1 MQKSLIVALD
11 FAGREE
17 VSGFLKHFDDE
28 KLYVKVGMELF
39 YQEGPRVVEA
49 LIAKGHDVFLDL
61 KLHDIPHTVYQAM
74 KGLGKLGV
82 TMTNLHA
89 AGGKE
94 MMKAG
99 LEGLME
105 GAAVVGSYGS
115 VKGADGDDGDGACRP
130 SLIAVTQLTSMSE
143 ERMRADLLI
152 EGKLNDVVL
161 HYARNAFECGL
172 DGVVC
177 SSLEASRLRD
187 AFGAEFKKVTP
198 GIRMKEDSVD
208 DQIRVVTPLEARRF
222 GATEIVVG
230 RSITRA
236 ADPRK
241 AYEAILQQWQG
252 VEIG

>member
-11 FAGREE
+11 FPGREE
-17 VSGFLKHFDDE
+17 VSKFLTHFGEE
-28 KLYVKVGMELF
+28 KLYVKVGMELY
-39 YQEGPRVVEA
+39 YQEGPRIVEY
-49 LIAKGHDVFLDL
+49 LIAEGHDVFLDL

-105 GAAVVGSYGS
+105 GAGGR
-115 VKGADGDDGDGACRP
+115 RP
-130 SLIAVTQLTSMSE
+130 NLIAVTQLTSMT
-143 ERMRADLLI
+143 ERRMQEDLMIRAQ
-152 EGKLNDVVL
+152 LNEVVL
-161 HYARNAFECGL
+161 HYAQNAFESGL

-177 SSLEASRLRD
+177 SSLEATMLRN
-187 AFGAEFKKVTP
+187 ALGAEFKKVTP
-198 GIRMKEDSVD
+198 GIRLKEDSVD
-208 DQIRVVTPLEARRF
+208 DQKRVVSPLEAREF
-222 GATEIVVG
+222 GATDIVVG

-236 ADPRK
+236 VNPCK
-241 AYEAILQQWQG
+241 AYETILQQWQG

>member
-11 FAGREE
+11 FPGREE
-17 VSGFLKHFDDE
+17 VLRFLANFGDE

-39 YQEGPRVVEA
+39 YQEGPRIVEYLVA
-49 LIAKGHDVFLDL
+49 EGHDVFLDL

-82 TMTNLHA
+82 SMTNLHA

-105 GAAVVGSYGS
+105 GA
-115 VKGADGDDGDGACRP
+115 DGRRP
-130 SLIAVTQLTSMSE
+130 NLIAVTQLTSMSE
-143 ERMRADLLI
+143 KRMQGDLMI
-152 EGKLNDVVL
+152 SASLNEVVL
-161 HYARNAFECGL
+161 QYARNASESGL

-177 SSLEASRLRD
+177 SSLEATMLRD
-187 AFGAEFKKVTP
+187 ALGAEFKKVTP
-198 GIRMKEDSVD
+198 GIRLKEDSVD
-208 DQIRVVTPLEARRF
+208 DQKRVVTPLEARKF

-236 ADPRK
+236 AKPRK

>member
-11 FAGREE
+11 FPGREE
-17 VSGFLKHFDDE
+17 VLGFLEYFGEE

-39 YQEGPRVVEA
+39 YQEGPRIVEY
-49 LIAKGHDVFLDL
+49 LVSEGHDVFLDL

-105 GAAVVGSYGS
+105 GAGGR
-115 VKGADGDDGDGACRP
+115 RP
-130 SLIAVTQLTSMSE
+130 NLIAVTQLTSMTE
-143 ERMRADLLI
+143 KRMQDDLI
-152 EGKLNDVVL
+152 ISAPLNEVVL
-161 HYARNAFECGL
+161 HYARNAFESGL

-177 SSLEASRLRD
+177 SSLEATMLRD
-187 AFGAEFKKVTP
+187 ALGAEFKKVTP
-198 GIRMKEDSVD
+198 GIRLKEDSVD
-208 DQIRVVTPLEARRF
+208 DQKRVVTPLEARIF

-236 ADPRK
+236 ADPRR
-241 AYEAILQQWQG
+241 AFEAILQQWQG

>member
-11 FAGREE
+11 FPGRDD
-17 VSGFLKHFDDE
+17 VRSFLSNFTGE

-39 YQEGPRVVEA
+39 YQEGSEIVTFLLDA
-49 LIAKGHDVFLDL
+49 GHDVFLDL

-82 TMTNLHA
+82 TMTNVHA

-99 LEGLME
+99 LEGLLE
-105 GAAVVGSYGS
+105 GAAVSGVQL
-115 VKGADGDDGDGACRP
+115 RP

-143 ERMRADLLI
+143 AVMQNDLLI
-152 EGKLNDVVL
+152 NGKLDDVVK
-161 HYARNAFECGL
+161 HYAKNAQESGL

-177 SSLEASRLRD
+177 SSLEASMLRD

-198 GIRMKEDSVD
+198 GIRLKEDSVD
-208 DQIRVVTPLEARRF
+208 DQKRVVTPIQARQF

-236 ADPRK
+236 RDPK
-241 AYEAILQQWQG
+241 QAYQTILQQWQG

>member
-11 FAGREE
+11 FPGREE
-17 VSGFLKHFDDE
+17 VMGFLANFGDE

-39 YQEGPRVVEA
+39 YQEGPRIVEYLVA
-49 LIAKGHDVFLDL
+49 EGHEVFLDL

-105 GAAVVGSYGS
+105 GAGGR
-115 VKGADGDDGDGACRP
+115 RP
-130 SLIAVTQLTSMSE
+130 NLIAVTQLTSMSE
-143 ERMRADLLI
+143 KRMQEDLKI
-152 EGKLNDVVL
+152 SAPLNEVVL
-161 HYARNAFECGL
+161 HYARNAFESGL

-177 SSLEASRLRD
+177 SSLEATMLRD
-187 AFGAEFKKVTP
+187 AFGEQFKKVTP
-198 GIRMKEDSVD
+198 GIRMKEDSMD
-208 DQIRVVTPLEARRF
+208 DQQRVVTPLDARIF

-230 RSITRA
+230 RSITRSG
-236 ADPRK
+236 DPRK

>member
-11 FAGREE
+11 FPGREE
-17 VSGFLKHFDDE
+17 VLRFLANFGDE

-39 YQEGPRVVEA
+39 YQEGPRIVEYLVA
-49 LIAKGHDVFLDL
+49 EGHDVFLDL

-82 TMTNLHA
+82 SMTNLHA

-105 GAAVVGSYGS
+105 GA
-115 VKGADGDDGDGACRP
+115 DGRRP
-130 SLIAVTQLTSMSE
+130 NLIAVTQLTSMSE
-143 ERMRADLLI
+143 KRMQGDLMI
-152 EGKLNDVVL
+152 SASLNEVVL
-161 HYARNAFECGL
+161 QYARNAFESGL

-177 SSLEASRLRD
+177 SSLEATMLRD
-187 AFGAEFKKVTP
+187 ALGAEFKKVTP
-198 GIRMKEDSVD
+198 GIRLKEDSVD
-208 DQIRVVTPLEARRF
+208 DQKRVVTPLEARKF

-236 ADPRK
+236 AKPRK

>member
-11 FAGREE
+11 FAGKED
-17 VSGFLKHFDDE
+17 VLGFLAHFGEE

-39 YQEGPRVVEA
+39 YQEGPGIVEYLVA
-49 LIAKGHDVFLDL
+49 EGHEVFLDL
-61 KLHDIPHTVYQAM
+61 KLHDIPNTVYKAM

-82 TMTNLHA
+82 SLTNLHA

-105 GAAVVGSYGS
+105 GASGR
-115 VKGADGDDGDGACRP
+115 RP
-130 SLIAVTQLTSMSE
+130 NLIAVTQLTSMSE
-143 ERMRADLLI
+143 KRMQADLLI
-152 EGKLNDVVL
+152 NAPLNEVVL
-161 HYARNAFECGL
+161 HYARNAFESGL

-177 SSLEASRLRD
+177 SSLEATMLRD
-187 AFGAEFKKVTP
+187 AFGEQFKKVTP
-198 GIRMKEDSVD
+198 GIRMKEESVD
-208 DQIRVVTPLEARRF
+208 DQQRVVTPLDARNF

-236 ADPRK
+236 GDPRK
-241 AYEAILQQWQG
+241 AYQAILQQWQG

>member
-11 FAGREE
+11 FPGREE
-17 VSGFLKHFDDE
+17 VLRFLSQFGKE

-39 YQEGPRVVEA
+39 YQEGPGIVEYLVA
-49 LIAKGHDVFLDL
+49 EGHDVFLDL

-105 GAAVVGSYGS
+105 GAGER
-115 VKGADGDDGDGACRP
+115 RP
-130 SLIAVTQLTSMSE
+130 NLIAVTQLTSMTE
-143 ERMRADLLI
+143 KRMQKDLKISASLD
-152 EGKLNDVVL
+152 EVVL
-161 HYARNAFECGL
+161 HYARNAFESGL

-177 SSLEASRLRD
+177 SSLEATMLRD
-187 AFGAEFKKVTP
+187 ALGAEFKKVTP
-198 GIRMKEDSVD
+198 GIRLKEDSVD
-208 DQIRVVTPLEARRF
+208 DQKRVVTPMEARKF

-236 ADPRK
+236 NDPRK

>member
-11 FAGREE
+11 FPGREE
-17 VSGFLKHFDDE
+17 VSRFLGHFGADE

-39 YQEGPRVVEA
+39 YQEGPRIVEYLVA
-49 LIAKGHDVFLDL
+49 EGHDVFLDL

-94 MMKAG
+94 MMRAG

-105 GAAVVGSYGS
+105 GA
-115 VKGADGDDGDGACRP
+115 GARRP

-143 ERMRADLLI
+143 DRMNKDLMVP
-152 EGKLNDVVL
+152 GKIDEVVL
-161 HYARNAFECGL
+161 HYARNAHDCGL

-177 SSLEASRLRD
+177 SSLEASMLRD
-187 AFGAEFKKVTP
+187 ALGADFKKVTP

-208 DQIRVVTPLEARRF
+208 DQKRVVTPLEARNF

-236 ADPRK
+236 SYPRQ
-241 AYEAILQQWQG
+241 AYDAILQQWQG
-252 VEIG
+252 VEIR

>member
-11 FAGREE
+11 FPGREE
-17 VSGFLKHFDDE
+17 VLGFLAQFGEE

-39 YQEGPRVVEA
+39 YQEGPRIVEYLVA
-49 LIAKGHDVFLDL
+49 EGHDVFLDL

-82 TMTNLHA
+82 SMTNLHA

-105 GAAVVGSYGS
+105 GA
-115 VKGADGDDGDGACRP
+115 DGRRP
-130 SLIAVTQLTSMSE
+130 NLIAVTQLTSMTE
-143 ERMRADLLI
+143 ERMQDDLMI
-152 EGKLNDVVL
+152 SAPLNEVVL
-161 HYARNAFECGL
+161 HYARNAYESGL

-177 SSLEASRLRD
+177 SSLEATMLRD
-187 AFGAEFKKVTP
+187 ELGAEFKKVTP
-198 GIRMKEDSVD
+198 GIRLKEDSVD
-208 DQIRVVTPLEARRF
+208 DQKRVVTPLEARKF

-236 ADPRK
+236 ANPRK

>member
-17 VSGFLKHFDDE
+17 VSRFLANFGDE

-39 YQEGPRVVEA
+39 YQEGPRVVETLVA
-49 LIAKGHDVFLDL
+49 DGHDVFLDL

-105 GAAVVGSYGS
+105 GAAGR
-115 VKGADGDDGDGACRP
+115 RP
-130 SLIAVTQLTSMSE
+130 NLIAVTQLTSMTE
-143 ERMRADLLI
+143 KRMQEDLMI
-152 EGKLNDVVL
+152 AGQLNEVVL
-161 HYARNAFECGL
+161 HYATNAFESGL

-177 SSLEASRLRD
+177 SSLEATMLRN
-187 AFGAEFKKVTP
+187 ALGEEFKKVTP

-208 DQIRVVTPLEARRF
+208 DQKRVVTPLEARKF

-236 ADPRK
+236 ANPRK

>member
-11 FAGREE
+11 FPEKKE
-17 VSGFLKHFDDE
+17 VMGFLAHFDKE

-39 YQEGPRVVEA
+39 YQEGPRIVEY
-49 LIAKGHDVFLDL
+49 LIAEGHDVFLDL

-105 GAAVVGSYGS
+105 GAGTR
-115 VKGADGDDGDGACRP
+115 RP
-130 SLIAVTQLTSMSE
+130 NLIAVTQLTSMSE
-143 ERMRADLLI
+143 KRMQQDLLI
-152 EGKLNDVVL
+152 DAKLDDVVL
-161 HYARNAFECGL
+161 HYARNALEAGL

-177 SSLEASRLRD
+177 SSLEASMLRD
-187 AFGAEFKKVTP
+187 ALGAEFKKVTP

-208 DQIRVVTPLEARRF
+208 DQKRVVTPLQARQF

-236 ADPRK
+236 ENPLK

>member
-11 FAGREE
+11 FAGKEDVQE
-17 VSGFLKHFDDE
+17 FLAHFGGE

-39 YQEGPRVVEA
+39 YQEGPGIVEYLVA
-49 LIAKGHDVFLDL
+49 EGHEVFLDL
-61 KLHDIPHTVYQAM
+61 KLHDIPNTVYKAM

-82 TMTNLHA
+82 GMTNLHA
-89 AGGKE
+89 AGGKD

-105 GAAVVGSYGS
+105 GASGR
-115 VKGADGDDGDGACRP
+115 RP
-130 SLIAVTQLTSMSE
+130 NLIAVTQLTSMSE
-143 ERMRADLLI
+143 KRMQEDLMI
-152 EGKLNDVVL
+152 NAPLNEVVL
-161 HYARNAFECGL
+161 HYARNAFESGL

-177 SSLEASRLRD
+177 SSLEATMLRE
-187 AFGAEFKKVTP
+187 AFGVQFKKVTP
-198 GIRMKEDSVD
+198 GIRMKEDSMD
-208 DQIRVVTPLEARRF
+208 DQQRVVTPMDARIF

-236 ADPRK
+236 GDPRK
-241 AYEAILQQWQG
+241 AYETIIQQWQG

>member
-11 FAGREE
+11 FADKED
-17 VSGFLKHFDDE
+17 VLGFLANFGRE

-39 YQEGPRVVEA
+39 YQEGPGIVEFLVA
-49 LIAKGHDVFLDL
+49 EGHEVFLDL
-61 KLHDIPHTVYQAM
+61 KLHDIPNTVYKAM
-74 KGLGKLGV
+74 KGLGKLGIG
-82 TMTNLHA
+82 MTNLHA

-105 GAAVVGSYGS
+105 GSSGR
-115 VKGADGDDGDGACRP
+115 RP
-130 SLIAVTQLTSMSE
+130 NLIAVTQLTSMSE
-143 ERMRADLLI
+143 KRMQEDLMI
-152 EGKLNDVVL
+152 NAPLNEVVL
-161 HYARNAFECGL
+161 HYARNAFESGL

-177 SSLEASRLRD
+177 SSLEATMLRD
-187 AFGAEFKKVTP
+187 AFGEQFKKVTP
-198 GIRMKEDSVD
+198 GIRMKEDSMD
-208 DQIRVVTPLEARRF
+208 DQQRVVTPLDARIF

-236 ADPRK
+236 VNPRK

>member
-11 FAGREE
+11 FPGREE
-17 VSGFLKHFDDE
+17 VLGFLSNFGDE

-39 YQEGPRVVEA
+39 YQEGPRIVEYLVA
-49 LIAKGHDVFLDL
+49 EGHDVFLDL

-82 TMTNLHA
+82 SMTNLHA

-94 MMKAG
+94 MMKTG

-105 GAAVVGSYGS
+105 GAGGR
-115 VKGADGDDGDGACRP
+115 RP
-130 SLIAVTQLTSMSE
+130 NLIAVTQLTSMTE
-143 ERMRADLLI
+143 ERMQDDLMI
-152 EGKLNDVVL
+152 SAPLNEVVL
-161 HYARNAFECGL
+161 HYARNAYESGL

-177 SSLEASRLRD
+177 SSLEATMLRD
-187 AFGAEFKKVTP
+187 ALGAEFKKVTP
-198 GIRMKEDSVD
+198 GIRLKEDSVD
-208 DQIRVVTPLEARRF
+208 DQKRVVTPLEARKF

>member
-11 FAGREE
+11 FPGREE
-17 VSGFLKHFDDE
+17 VSGFLAQFDEE

-39 YQEGPRVVEA
+39 YQEGPGIVEYLVA
-49 LIAKGHDVFLDL
+49 EGHDVFLDL

-89 AGGKE
+89 AGGNE

-105 GAAVVGSYGS
+105 GAGER
-115 VKGADGDDGDGACRP
+115 RP
-130 SLIAVTQLTSMSE
+130 NLIAVTQLTSMTE
-143 ERMRADLLI
+143 KRMQKDLKISASLD
-152 EGKLNDVVL
+152 EVVM
-161 HYARNAFECGL
+161 HYARNAFESGL

-177 SSLEASRLRD
+177 SSLEATMLRD
-187 AFGAEFKKVTP
+187 ALGAEFKKVTP
-198 GIRMKEDSVD
+198 GIRLKEDSVD
-208 DQIRVVTPLEARRF
+208 DQKRVVTPLEARQF

-236 ADPRK
+236 TDPRK

>member
-11 FAGREE
+11 FPGREE
-17 VSGFLKHFDDE
+17 VLGFLANFGDE

-39 YQEGPRVVEA
+39 YQEGPRIVEYLVA
-49 LIAKGHDVFLDL
+49 EGHDVFLDL

-82 TMTNLHA
+82 SMTNLHA

-105 GAAVVGSYGS
+105 GA
-115 VKGADGDDGDGACRP
+115 DGRRP
-130 SLIAVTQLTSMSE
+130 NLIAVTQLTSMTE
-143 ERMRADLLI
+143 ERMQDDLMI
-152 EGKLNDVVL
+152 SAPLNEVVL
-161 HYARNAFECGL
+161 HYARNAYESGL

-177 SSLEASRLRD
+177 SSLEATMLRD
-187 AFGAEFKKVTP
+187 ELGAEFKKVTP
-198 GIRMKEDSVD
+198 GIRLKEDSVD
-208 DQIRVVTPLEARRF
+208 DQKRVVTPLEARKF

-236 ADPRK
+236 ANPRK

>member
-11 FAGREE
+11 FPGREE
-17 VSGFLKHFDDE
+17 VLRFLANFGDE

-39 YQEGPRVVEA
+39 YQEGPRIVEYLVA
-49 LIAKGHDVFLDL
+49 EGHDVFLDL

-82 TMTNLHA
+82 SMTNLHA

-105 GAAVVGSYGS
+105 GA
-115 VKGADGDDGDGACRP
+115 DGRRP
-130 SLIAVTQLTSMSE
+130 NLIAVTQLTSMSE
-143 ERMRADLLI
+143 KRMQRDLMI
-152 EGKLNDVVL
+152 SASLNEVVL
-161 HYARNAFECGL
+161 QYARNAFESGL

-177 SSLEASRLRD
+177 SSLEATMLRD
-187 AFGAEFKKVTP
+187 ALGAEFKKVTP
-198 GIRMKEDSVD
+198 GIRLKEDSVD
-208 DQIRVVTPLEARRF
+208 DQKRVVTPLEARKF

-236 ADPRK
+236 AKPRK

>member
-11 FAGREE
+11 FPGREE
-17 VSGFLKHFDDE
+17 VSKFLTHFGEE
-28 KLYVKVGMELF
+28 KLYVKVGMELY
-39 YQEGPRVVEA
+39 YQEGPRIVEYLVA
-49 LIAKGHDVFLDL
+49 EGHDVFLDL

-99 LEGLME
+99 LEGLMG
-105 GAAVVGSYGS
+105 GAGGR
-115 VKGADGDDGDGACRP
+115 RP
-130 SLIAVTQLTSMSE
+130 NLIAVTQLTSMTES
-143 ERMRADLLI
+143 RMQEDLMIRA
-152 EGKLNDVVL
+152 KLNEVVL
-161 HYARNAFECGL
+161 HYARNAFESGL

-177 SSLEASRLRD
+177 SSLEATMLRN
-187 AFGAEFKKVTP
+187 ALGAEFKKVTP
-198 GIRMKEDSVD
+198 GIRLKEDSVD
-208 DQIRVVTPLEARRF
+208 DQKRVVTPLEAREF
-222 GATEIVVG
+222 GATDIVVG

-236 ADPRK
+236 VNPRK
-241 AYEAILQQWQG
+241 AYETILQQWQG

>member
-11 FAGREE
+11 FPGREE
-17 VSGFLKHFDDE
+17 VLGFLAHFGEE

-39 YQEGPRVVEA
+39 YQEGPKIVEYLVA
-49 LIAKGHDVFLDL
+49 EGHDVFLDL

-105 GAAVVGSYGS
+105 GAGGR
-115 VKGADGDDGDGACRP
+115 RP
-130 SLIAVTQLTSMSE
+130 NLIAVTQLTSMTE
-143 ERMRADLLI
+143 ERMQEDLLI
-152 EGKLNDVVL
+152 NAPLNEVVL
-161 HYARNAFECGL
+161 HYARNAYESGL

-177 SSLEASRLRD
+177 SSLEATMLRD
-187 AFGAEFKKVTP
+187 ALGAEFKKVTP
-198 GIRMKEDSVD
+198 GIRLKEDSVD
-208 DQIRVVTPLEARRF
+208 DQKRVVTPLEARKF

-236 ADPRK
+236 ANPRK

>member
-11 FAGREE
+11 FPGREE
-17 VSGFLKHFDDE
+17 VTGFLAQFGED

-39 YQEGPRVVEA
+39 YQEGPGIVEYLVA
-49 LIAKGHDVFLDL
+49 EGHDVFLDL

-105 GAAVVGSYGS
+105 GAGER
-115 VKGADGDDGDGACRP
+115 RP
-130 SLIAVTQLTSMSE
+130 NLLAVTQLTSMTE
-143 ERMRADLLI
+143 KRMQKDLKISASLD
-152 EGKLNDVVL
+152 EVVL
-161 HYARNAFECGL
+161 HYARNAFESGL

-177 SSLEASRLRD
+177 SSLEATMLRD
-187 AFGAEFKKVTP
+187 ALGAEFKKVTP
-198 GIRMKEDSVD
+198 GIRLKEDSVD
-208 DQIRVVTPLEARRF
+208 DQKRVVTPMEARKF

-236 ADPRK
+236 NDPRK

>member
-11 FAGREE
+11 FPGRVE
-17 VSGFLKHFDDE
+17 VSGFLRHFGAE

-39 YQEGPRVVEA
+39 YQEGPRIVES
-49 LIAKGHDVFLDL
+49 LIAEGHDVFLDL
-61 KLHDIPHTVYQAM
+61 KLHDIPHTVYKAM

-82 TMTNLHA
+82 KMTNLHA

-99 LEGLME
+99 LEGLLE
-105 GAAVVGSYGS
+105 GASVVGSGLNGIGGS
-115 VKGADGDDGDGACRP
+115 GGSCRVGGP

-143 ERMRADLLI
+143 ERMRKDLMI
-152 EGKLNDVVL
+152 DGKLDDVVL
-161 HYARNAFECGL
+161 HYASNAFECDL

-177 SSLEASRLRD
+177 SSLEASMLRD

-198 GIRMKEDSVD
+198 GIRMKDDSLD
-208 DQIRVVTPLEARRF
+208 DQKRVVTPMEARRF

-230 RSITRA
+230 RSITKA
-236 ADPRK
+236 ANPQR
-241 AYEAILQQWQG
+241 AYETILQQWQG